1 MAEFAD
7 LFEKSKLLI
16 DNARGTMGVLVN
28 SITVYTSFL
37 LEKYMVEEEQQG
49 ANREKYGVKI
59 LDSFSSCLTEEYGR
73 GFSRTCPI

>member
-28 SITVYTSFL
+28 SVTVYTSFWCIETATKRL
-37 LEKYMVEEEQQG
+37 F
-49 ANREKYGVKI
+49 NHR
-59 LDSFSSCLTEEYGR
+59 LDN
-73 GFSRTCPI
+73 

>member
-59 LDSFSSCLTEEYGR
+59 LDSFSSYLTEEYGR

>member
-37 LEKYMVEEEQQG
+37 LGKYMVEEEQQG
-49 ANREKYGVKI
+49 ADRAKYGA
-59 LDSFSSCLTEEYGR
+59 
-73 GFSRTCPI
+73 